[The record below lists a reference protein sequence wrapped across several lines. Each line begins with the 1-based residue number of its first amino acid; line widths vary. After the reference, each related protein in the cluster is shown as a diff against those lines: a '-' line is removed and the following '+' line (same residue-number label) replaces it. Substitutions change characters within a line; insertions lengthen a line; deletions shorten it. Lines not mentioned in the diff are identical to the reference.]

1 MGDPKTFNLFVRNL
15 IIIYCLEIKTLNSV
29 GFGIKGIGYILVN
42 TLEIKIFL
50 KPILNILLLESYRR
64 PVIAYV
70 LLCEDQVECTACGIS
85 QMNQTR
91 IETSNQRQLDLTKI
105 EYLKY

>member
-1 MGDPKTFNLFVRNL
+1 M
-15 IIIYCLEIKTLNSV
+15 
-29 GFGIKGIGYILVN
+29 GYILVN
-42 TLEIKIFL
+42 TLEKIFL